1 MGVVSGCADGCFQ
14 AALMCAGSLKTHGRH
29 AVGFSG
35 CLCPT
40 IGGFGKCEYAVDAR
54 LLHGF
59 GESGKVG
66 AVGAMGKGFNQH
78 GSVEPCNHAGLLGD
92 NEFERGVAGGG
103 AEYVGEYQRAV
114 VGRGAGKVGLG
125 ALDDGG
131 VVVAWLDVQL
141 VDVAKIAVGQDVVSK
156 GGVGGAEGFVGNDEQ
171 VYHGLVLCVG
181 SGDKIGSLK
190 TVACRFSKLPVVFLC
205 ACVWIMRII
214 Q

>member
-40 IGGFGKCEYAVDAR
+40 IGGFGKCEYAVDAC

-59 GESGKVG
+59 GEAGKVG
-66 AVGAMGKGFNQH
+66 AVGGMGKGFNQH
-78 GSVEPCNHAGLLGD
+78 GGVEPCNHAGLLGH

-103 AEYVGEYQRAV
+103 AEDVGENQRAV
-114 VGRGAGKVGLG
+114 VGRGAGKVVLG

-131 VVVAWLDVQL
+131 VVVAGLDVQL

-156 GGVGGAEGFVGNDEQ
+156 GGVGGAEGFVGDDEQ
-171 VYHGLVLCVG
+171 VYQGLAVDG
-181 SGDKIGSLK
+181 E
-190 TVACRFSKLPVVFLC
+190 
-205 ACVWIMRII
+205 
-214 Q
+214 